1 MYSKDK
7 REGDILDIKEWLTSD
22 LSVSEYN
29 KKYRYEN
36 ETFDEFLERITN
48 GDKEIQ
54 QLIIDKKFIY
64 GGRILANRGLQKLGK
79 KITYSNCYVL
89 SPPEDNIESIYETCG
104 KLARTFSY
112 GGGVGIDISKL
123 RPKGAPVNNAA
134 RTTTGAVSFMPTFS
148 QVAETIGQKGRRGAL
163 MISMDV
169 SHPDI
174 KEFID
179 IKTDL
184 NAVTKA
190 NISVKIT
197 DDFIKAVKNNTKYP
211 CKFTLEDGSVICKYI
226 DANKIMDKLALNNH
240 RMGEPGILYWD
251 KIQNYN
257 LMQHFEDFSYAGVNP
272 CAEEPLP
279 AGGSCL
285 LGAINLSEF
294 IVDPFTPAARFDFDE
309 FERVIHK
316 AIFALNDVLIEGM
329 PLHPLKEQQ
338 ETVGKLRQIGLGI
351 MGLADA
357 LIKLGI
363 TYGSSES
370 LLTIETIGTALLY
383 NSLIA
388 SSEYAKLDG
397 NTPFEGYDA
406 HKVFESDIIQN
417 LINNLNYYEV
427 NTLKVALQNGL
438 FNSQLTTI
446 APTGTIAGLCN
457 TSYGVEPNFAYSYTR
472 KTESLH
478 EEGDVYYTV
487 EPKIVEDYRKATG
500 NKGELP
506 DYFIT
511 THQLDPFNRV
521 DVQATIQKYIDA
533 SISSTVNLPE
543 STTPEEI
550 KAIYLYGAE
559 KGVKGLTVFR
569 NNCERMGI
577 LTVGD
582 NKEEN
587 TDDLTP
593 VERAKSMLK
602 FGDTILVDD
611 SVIGI
616 KRKLKTGCGS
626 LHCTFYFCP
635 ETGELR
641 EVFLDKGSKGGCLS
655 LLNAMSRLASLCA
668 RKGAPVE
675 EIADQLESVL
685 VCPSYSVSKFKD
697 KTTSK
702 GSSCASAV
710 AYALIDAHNQF
721 LEDFIDPDDDCD
733 IEIKT
738 IQKTERLELPEPR
751 KVIKTKA
758 TVKSAKRTDVLD
770 DDYYMVCPECGEK
783 ALLKTEGCVSC
794 VSCGYSKCG

>member
-174 KEFID
+174 EEFID

-251 KIQNYN
+251 RIQNYN
-257 LMQHFEDFSYAGVNP
+257 LMQHFEDFGYAGVNP

-309 FERVIHK
+309 FERVVHK

-559 KGVKGLTVFR
+559 KGVKGLTIFR

-577 LTVGD
+577 LTVDD
-582 NKEEN
+582 NKEQAEVKL
-587 TDDLTP
+587 DP
-593 VERAKSMLK
+593 VEKAKSLLN

-675 EIADQLESVL
+675 EIADQLQSVL
-685 VCPSYSVSKFKD
+685 VCPSYAVAKYKD
-697 KTTSK
+697 KSTSK

-710 AYALIDAHNQF
+710 AIALLDAHEQF
-721 LEDFIDPDDDCD
+721 KEEFIDFDDDAE

-738 IQKTERLELPEPR
+738 VKKTAP
-751 KVIKTKA
+751 
-758 TVKSAKRTDVLD
+758 VKSKITSVKRADQTIVENNEE
-770 DDYYMVCPECGEK
+770 DYYMTCPECGEK

-794 VSCGYSKCG
+794 MKCGWSKCG

>member
-1 MYSKDK
+1 M
-7 REGDILDIKEWLTSD
+7 
-22 LSVSEYN
+22 
-29 KKYRYEN
+29 
-36 ETFDEFLERITN
+36 
-48 GDKEIQ
+48 
-54 QLIIDKKFIY
+54 
-64 GGRILANRGLQKLGK
+64 
-79 KITYSNCYVL
+79 
-89 SPPEDNIESIYETCG
+89 
-104 KLARTFSY
+104 
-112 GGGVGIDISKL
+112 
-123 RPKGAPVNNAA
+123 
-134 RTTTGAVSFMPTFS
+134 
-148 QVAETIGQKGRRGAL
+148 
-163 MISMDV
+163 
-169 SHPDI
+169 
-174 KEFID
+174 
-179 IKTDL
+179 
-184 NAVTKA
+184 
-190 NISVKIT
+190 
-197 DDFIKAVKNNTKYP
+197 
-211 CKFTLEDGSVICKYI
+211 
-226 DANKIMDKLALNNH
+226 
-240 RMGEPGILYWD
+240 
-251 KIQNYN
+251 
-257 LMQHFEDFSYAGVNP
+257 
-272 CAEEPLP
+272 EEPLP

-738 IQKTERLELPEPR
+738 IQKTERLELPEPK
-751 KVIKTKA
+751 KVIKTKT

-783 ALLKTEGCVSC
+783 ALLKTEGCNSC
-794 VSCGYSKCG
+794 MNCGWSKCN

>member
-1 MYSKDK
+1 MEVKD
-7 REGDILDIKEWLTSD
+7 WLTSD

-29 KKYRYEN
+29 KKYRYED
-36 ETFDEFLERITN
+36 ETFDEFLERVTN
-48 GDKEIQ
+48 GDKEVQ

-64 GGRILANRGLQKLGK
+64 GGRILANRGLQNKGK
-79 KITYSNCYVL
+79 KVTYSNCYVL
-89 SPPEDNIESIYETCG
+89 SPPEDNIESIYDTCG

-174 KEFID
+174 EEFID

-197 DDFIKAVKNNTKYP
+197 DDFIQAVKNNEKYS
-211 CKFTLEDGSVICKYI
+211 CVFTLENGSTICKFI
-226 DANKIMDKLALNNH
+226 DAREIMDKLALNNW

-251 KIQNYN
+251 RIQNYN
-257 LMQHFEDFSYAGVNP
+257 LLQHFDNFKYAGVNP

-285 LGAINLSEF
+285 LGAINLSVF
-294 IVDPFTPAARFDFDE
+294 VKDPFTDNAEFDFEE
-309 FERVIHK
+309 FKRVVRK
-316 AIFALNDVLIEGM
+316 AVFALNDVLLEGM
-329 PLHPLKEQQ
+329 PLHPLAEQRD
-338 ETVGKLRQIGLGI
+338 TVGRFRQIGLGI

-357 LIKLGI
+357 LIKLKI
-363 TYGSSES
+363 TYGSKES
-370 LLTIETIGTALLY
+370 LEIIEAIGTSLLY
-383 NSLIA
+383 NSIVA
-388 SSEYAKLDG
+388 SNGYKNHVKGD
-397 NTPFEGYDA
+397 PFEGYDSD
-406 HKVFESDIIQN
+406 KVLQSDIVQN
-417 LINNLNYYEV
+417 LLEHLNYHE
-427 NTLKVALQNGL
+427 TLNLKSAIMNGL
-438 FNSQLTTI
+438 YNSQLTTI
-446 APTGTIAGLCN
+446 APTGTIAGLVD
-457 TSYGVEPNFAYSYTR
+457 TSFGVEPNFAYSYTR

-487 EPKIVEDYRKATG
+487 EPKIVEDYRKVTG

-543 STTPEEI
+543 STTPEEV

-559 KGVKGLTVFR
+559 KGVKGLTIFR

-577 LTVGD
+577 LTVD
-582 NKEEN
+582 NNKEQAEVKL
-587 TDDLTP
+587 DP
-593 VERAKSMLK
+593 VEKAKSLLN

-641 EVFLDKGSKGGCLS
+641 EVFLDKGSSGGCLS

-675 EIADQLESVL
+675 EIADQLQSVL
-685 VCPSYSVSKFKD
+685 VCPSYAVAKYKD
-697 KTTSK
+697 KSTSK

-710 AYALIDAHNQF
+710 AMALLDAHEQF
-721 LEDFIDPDDDCD
+721 KEEFIDFDDDAE

-738 IQKTERLELPEPR
+738 VKKTAP
-751 KVIKTKA
+751 VKA
-758 TVKSAKRTDVLD
+758 KITSVKKSEDNEE
-770 DDYYMVCPECGEK
+770 DYYMTCPECGEK

-794 VSCGYSKCG
+794 MKCGWSKCG

>member
-1 MYSKDK
+1 M
-7 REGDILDIKEWLTSD
+7 
-22 LSVSEYN
+22 
-29 KKYRYEN
+29 
-36 ETFDEFLERITN
+36 
-48 GDKEIQ
+48 
-54 QLIIDKKFIY
+54 
-64 GGRILANRGLQKLGK
+64 
-79 KITYSNCYVL
+79 
-89 SPPEDNIESIYETCG
+89 
-104 KLARTFSY
+104 
-112 GGGVGIDISKL
+112 
-123 RPKGAPVNNAA
+123 
-134 RTTTGAVSFMPTFS
+134 
-148 QVAETIGQKGRRGAL
+148 
-163 MISMDV
+163 
-169 SHPDI
+169 
-174 KEFID
+174 
-179 IKTDL
+179 
-184 NAVTKA
+184 
-190 NISVKIT
+190 
-197 DDFIKAVKNNTKYP
+197 
-211 CKFTLEDGSVICKYI
+211 
-226 DANKIMDKLALNNH
+226 
-240 RMGEPGILYWD
+240 
-251 KIQNYN
+251 
-257 LMQHFEDFSYAGVNP
+257 
-272 CAEEPLP
+272 EEPLP

-309 FERVIHK
+309 FERVVHK

-559 KGVKGLTVFR
+559 KGVKGLTIFR

-582 NKEEN
+582 NKEED

-611 SVIGI
+611 SVIGV

-758 TVKSAKRTDVLD
+758 TVKSTKRTDVLD

-794 VSCGYSKCG
+794 VSCGYSRCG

>member
-64 GGRILANRGLQKLGK
+64 GGRILANRGLQKKGR
-79 KITYSNCYVL
+79 KITYSNCFVIE
-89 SPPEDNIESIYETCG
+89 PPNDNIESIYETCG

-112 GGGVGIDISKL
+112 SGGAGIDISKL

-134 RTTTGAVSFMPTFS
+134 KSTSGAVSFMPTFS
-148 QVAETIGQKGRRGAL
+148 QVAEVIGMNGRRAAE

-174 KEFID
+174 EEFID

-190 NISVKIT
+190 NISVKIN
-197 DDFIKAVKNNTKYP
+197 DEFIRAVRNKTQYP

-272 CAEEPLP
+272 CGEEPLP

-285 LGAINLSEF
+285 LGSINLSEF
-294 IVDPFTPAARFDFDE
+294 ILDPFTPAARFDFDE
-309 FERVIHK
+309 FERVVHK

-329 PLHPLKEQQ
+329 PLLPLEEQKEC
-338 ETVGKLRQIGLGI
+338 VMKYKQIGLGI

-363 TYGSSES
+363 TYGSPES

-438 FNSQLTTI
+438 FNTQLLTI
-446 APTGTIAGLCN
+446 PPTGTIAGLLN
-457 TSYGVEPNFAYSYTR
+457 TSYGMEPNFAFKYTR

-478 EEGDVYYTV
+478 DEDVYYTV

-559 KGVKGLTVFR
+559 KGVKGLTIFR

-577 LTVGD
+577 LTIGD
-582 NKEEN
+582 NKEED

-611 SVIGI
+611 SVIGV

-655 LLNAMSRLASLCA
+655 LLNAVSRLTSLCA

-710 AYALIDAHNQF
+710 AYALLDAHKQF
-721 LEDFIDPDDDCD
+721 MDDFIDPDDDSE

-738 IQKTERLELPEPR
+738 VKKTTS
-751 KVIKTKA
+751 VKA
-758 TVKSAKRTDVLD
+758 KITSVKKADQTMKIENNEK
-770 DDYYMVCPECGEK
+770 DYYMTCPECGEK

-794 VSCGYSKCG
+794 VSCGYSRCG

>member
-1 MYSKDK
+1 MEVKD
-7 REGDILDIKEWLTSD
+7 WLTSD
-22 LSVSEYN
+22 LSVNIYEN
-29 KKYRYEN
+29 KYRHDD
-36 ETFDEFLERITN
+36 ETLDEFLERVTN

-54 QLIIDKKFIY
+54 QLILEKRFTY
-64 GGRILANRGLQKLGK
+64 GGRILANRGLQKEGR

-89 SPPEDNIESIYETCG
+89 APPEDNIESIYETCG
-104 KLARTFSY
+104 KLARTFSAS
-112 GGGVGIDISKL
+112 GGVGIDISKL

-134 RTTTGAVSFMPTFS
+134 KTTSGAVSFMSTFS
-148 QVAETIGQKGRRGAL
+148 QVAEVIGMNGRRAAE
-163 MISMDV
+163 MISIDV

-174 KEFID
+174 EDFVD

-190 NISVKIT
+190 NISVKINK
-197 DDFIKAVKNNTKYP
+197 DFINAVEKKEKYA
-211 CKFTLEDGSVICKYI
+211 CKFTLEDGSTIVKYI
-226 DANKIMDKLALNNH
+226 DADKLMDKIAKNNH
-240 RMGEPGILYWD
+240 SMGEPGVLYWD
-251 KIQNYN
+251 RIQNYN
-257 LMQHFEDFSYAGVNP
+257 LIQHFEDFEYAGVNP
-272 CAEEPLP
+272 CAEESLP

-285 LGAINLSEF
+285 LGSINLSEF
-294 IVDPFTPAARFDFDE
+294 ILNPFTRNAKFDYDTFAK
-309 FERVIHK
+309 VVKK
-316 AIFALNDVLIEGM
+316 AVFALNDVLIEGL
-329 PLHPLKEQQ
+329 PLHPLKEQR
-338 ETVGKLRQIGLGI
+338 ESVAKYKQIGLGI

-370 LLTIETIGTALLY
+370 LLIIENIGTVLLY
-383 NSLIA
+383 NALI
-388 SSEYAKLDG
+388 SSNEYAKIEG
-397 NTPFEGYDA
+397 NTPFDNYDA
-406 HKVFESDIIQN
+406 DKIFNSDIIQN
-417 LINNLNYYEV
+417 LIKNLNYYEV
-427 NTLKVALQNGL
+427 IKLKTAIQEGL
-438 FNSQLTTI
+438 FNSQLLTI
-446 APTGTIAGLCN
+446 PPSGSIANLFN
-457 TSYGVEPNFAYSYTR
+457 TSFGMEPNFAFKYTR

-478 EEGDVYYTV
+478 DENVYYTV
-487 EPKIVEDYRKATG
+487 EPKIVEDYRKVTG

-543 STTPEEI
+543 SATVEEV

-559 KGVKGLTVFR
+559 KGVKGLTIFR

-577 LTVGD
+577 LTVDD
-582 NKEEN
+582 NKEKEEG
-587 TDDLTP
+587 LTP
-593 VERAKSMLK
+593 VEKAKSLLN

-641 EVFLDKGSKGGCLS
+641 EVFLDKGSSGGCLS

-675 EIADQLESVL
+675 EIADQLQSVL
-685 VCPSYSVSKFKD
+685 VCPSYAVAKYKD
-697 KTTSK
+697 KNTSK

-710 AYALIDAHNQF
+710 AIALLDAHEQF
-721 LEDFIDPDDDCD
+721 KEEFIDFDDDTE

-738 IQKTERLELPEPR
+738 VKKTQPVKAKITSVK
-751 KVIKTKA
+751 KVEN
-758 TVKSAKRTDVLD
+758 SEE
-770 DDYYMVCPECGEK
+770 DYYMTCPECGEK

-794 VSCGYSKCG
+794 MNCSWTRCS

>member
-1 MYSKDK
+1 
-7 REGDILDIKEWLTSD
+7 
-22 LSVSEYN
+22 
-29 KKYRYEN
+29 
-36 ETFDEFLERITN
+36 
-48 GDKEIQ
+48 
-54 QLIIDKKFIY
+54 
-64 GGRILANRGLQKLGK
+64 
-79 KITYSNCYVL
+79 
-89 SPPEDNIESIYETCG
+89 
-104 KLARTFSY
+104 
-112 GGGVGIDISKL
+112 
-123 RPKGAPVNNAA
+123 
-134 RTTTGAVSFMPTFS
+134 
-148 QVAETIGQKGRRGAL
+148 

-174 KEFID
+174 EEFID

-251 KIQNYN
+251 RIQNYN
-257 LMQHFEDFSYAGVNP
+257 LMQHFEDFGYAGVNP

-294 IVDPFTPAARFDFDE
+294 IVNPFTPAARFDFDE
-309 FERVIHK
+309 FERVVHK

-559 KGVKGLTVFR
+559 KGVKGLTIFR

-582 NKEEN
+582 DKEEN

-738 IQKTERLELPEPR
+738 IQKTEKLELPEPR

>member
-36 ETFDEFLERITN
+36 ETFDEFLERVTN

-174 KEFID
+174 EEFID

-257 LMQHFEDFSYAGVNP
+257 LMQHFEDFGYAGVNP

-294 IVDPFTPAARFDFDE
+294 IVNPFTPAARFDFDE
-309 FERVIHK
+309 FERVVHK

-559 KGVKGLTVFR
+559 KGVKGLTIFR

-582 NKEEN
+582 NKEED

-721 LEDFIDPDDDCD
+721 LEDFIDPDDDTE
-733 IEIKT
+733 IEIKA
-738 IQKTERLELPEPR
+738 IRHTEKPALSAPKKQEP
-751 KVIKTKA
+751 
-758 TVKSAKRTDVLD
+758 D
-770 DDYYMVCPECGEK
+770 DHYMVCPECGEK

>member
-174 KEFID
+174 EEFID

-251 KIQNYN
+251 RIQNYN
-257 LMQHFEDFSYAGVNP
+257 LMQHFEDFGYAGVNP

-559 KGVKGLTVFR
+559 KGVKGLTIFR

-582 NKEEN
+582 NKEED

-738 IQKTERLELPEPR
+738 IQKTEKLELPEPR

-758 TVKSAKRTDVLD
+758 TVKSAKRTDILD

>member
-174 KEFID
+174 EEFID

-190 NISVKIT
+190 NISVQIT

-294 IVDPFTPAARFDFDE
+294 IVDPFTPSARFDFDE

-559 KGVKGLTVFR
+559 KGVKGLTIFR

-582 NKEEN
+582 NKEED

-721 LEDFIDPDDDCD
+721 LEDFIDPDDDTE
-733 IEIKT
+733 IEIKA
-738 IQKTERLELPEPR
+738 IRHTEKPALSAPKKQEP
-751 KVIKTKA
+751 
-758 TVKSAKRTDVLD
+758 

-783 ALLKTEGCVSC
+783 ALLKTEGCNSC
-794 VSCGYSKCG
+794 MNCGWSKCN

>member
-1 MYSKDK
+1 MEVKD
-7 REGDILDIKEWLTSD
+7 WLRSP
-22 LSVSEYN
+22 LSIDEYEE
-29 KKYRYEN
+29 KYRYED
-36 ETFDEFLERITN
+36 ETFDEFLERVTN
-48 GDKEIQ
+48 GDKEVQ

-64 GGRILANRGLQKLGK
+64 GGRILANRGLQNKGK
-79 KITYSNCYVL
+79 KVTYSNCYVL
-89 SPPEDNIESIYETCG
+89 SPPEDNIESIYDTCG

-148 QVAETIGQKGRRGAL
+148 QVAEVIGMKGRRAAL

-174 KEFID
+174 EEFID

-197 DDFIKAVKNNTKYP
+197 DDFIQAVKNNEKYP
-211 CKFTLEDGSVICKYI
+211 CTFTLENGGTICKFI
-226 DANKIMDKLALNNH
+226 DAREIMAKLALNNW

-251 KIQNYN
+251 RIQNYN
-257 LMQHFEDFSYAGVNP
+257 LLQHFDNFKYAGVNP

-285 LGAINLSEF
+285 LGAINLSVF
-294 IVDPFTPAARFDFDE
+294 VKDPFTDHAEFDFEE
-309 FERVIHK
+309 FKRVVRK
-316 AIFALNDVLIEGM
+316 AVFALNDVLLEGM
-329 PLHPLKEQQ
+329 PLHPLAEQRD
-338 ETVGKLRQIGLGI
+338 TVGRFRQIGLGI

-357 LIKLGI
+357 LIKLKI
-363 TYGSSES
+363 TYGSKES
-370 LLTIETIGTALLY
+370 LEMIEAIGVALLY
-383 NSLIA
+383 NSIVA
-388 SSEYAKLDG
+388 SNGYKHHVKGD
-397 NTPFEGYDA
+397 PFEGYDSD
-406 HKVFESDIIQN
+406 KVLQSDIIQN
-417 LINNLNYYEV
+417 LLEHLNYHE
-427 NTLKVALQNGL
+427 TLNLKSAIMNGL
-438 FNSQLTTI
+438 YNSQLTTI
-446 APTGTIAGLCN
+446 APTGTIAGLVD
-457 TSYGVEPNFAYSYTR
+457 TSFGVEPNFSFKTYTR

-478 EEGDVYYTV
+478 DKETNYLIDS
-487 EPKIVEDYRKATG
+487 KIVEDYRRITG
-500 NKGELP
+500 DEGELP
-506 DYFIT
+506 EYFISA
-511 THQLDPFNRV
+511 HKLDPFNRI
-521 DVQATIQKYIDA
+521 DVQATVQKYIDA
-533 SISSTVNLPE
+533 SISSTINLPE
-543 STTPEEI
+543 KTTPEEI
-550 KAIYLYGAE
+550 EAIYLYGAE

-569 NNCERMGI
+569 NNCERDGI
-577 LTVGD
+577 LTIDED
-582 NKEEN
+582 NKEQAEVKL
-587 TDDLTP
+587 DP
-593 VERAKSMLK
+593 VEKAKSLLN

-641 EVFLDKGSKGGCLS
+641 EVFLDKGSSGGCLS

-675 EIADQLESVL
+675 EIADQLQSVL
-685 VCPSYSVSKFKD
+685 VCPSYAVAKYKD
-697 KTTSK
+697 KNTSK

-710 AYALIDAHNQF
+710 AMALLDAHEQF
-721 LEDFIDPDDDCD
+721 KEEFIDFDDDAE

-738 IQKTERLELPEPR
+738 VKKTAP
-751 KVIKTKA
+751 VKA
-758 TVKSAKRTDVLD
+758 KITSVKKSEDNEE
-770 DDYYMVCPECGEK
+770 DYYMTCPECGEK

-794 VSCGYSKCG
+794 MNCAYTKCG

>member
-1 MYSKDK
+1 M
-7 REGDILDIKEWLTSD
+7 DIKEWLTSK
-22 LSVSEYN
+22 LSVSEYER
-29 KKYRYEN
+29 KYRYNN
-36 ETFDEFLERITN
+36 ETFDEFLERVTN
-48 GDKEIQ
+48 GDKEVQ
-54 QLIIDKKFIY
+54 QLILDKKFIY
-64 GGRILANRGLQKLGK
+64 GGRILANRGLQKNGTK
-79 KITYSNCYVL
+79 VTYSNCYVL
-89 SPPEDNIESIYETCG
+89 EPPEDNLESIFDTAK

-123 RPKGAPVNNAA
+123 RPNKATVHNAA
-134 RTTTGAVSFMPTFS
+134 KTTSGAVSFMDLYSMT
-148 QVAETIGQKGRRGAL
+148 TGLIGQKGRRGAL

-174 KEFID
+174 EEFID

-184 NAVTKA
+184 NAITKA
-190 NISVKIT
+190 NISVMINSN
-197 DDFIKAVKNNTKYP
+197 FIEAVKNKESYP
-211 CKFTLEDGSVICKYI
+211 CTFKLEDGNTIVKLI
-226 DANKIMDKLALNNH
+226 DANKIMDKLALNNWK
-240 RMGEPGILYWD
+240 MAEPGILYWD

-257 LMQHFEDFSYAGVNP
+257 LMQYYDDFNYVGVNP

-294 IVDPFTPAARFDFDE
+294 IIDPFTPNARFDYDE
-309 FERVIHK
+309 FKKVIHK

-329 PLHPLKEQQ
+329 PLHPLEEQRK
-338 ETVGKLRQIGLGI
+338 TVGDLRQIGLGI
-351 MGLADA
+351 MGLADT

-370 LLTIETIGTALLY
+370 LLVIETIGTALLY
-383 NSLIA
+383 NSIIA
-388 SSEYAKLDG
+388 SADYAKIEG
-397 NTPFEGYDA
+397 NTPFKNYDA
-406 HKVFESDIIQN
+406 DKTFKSDIIQN
-417 LINNLNYYEV
+417 LVGNLNYYET
-427 NTLKVALQNGL
+427 NTLKAALQNGL

-446 APTGTIAGLCN
+446 APTGTVAGLLN

-478 EEGDVYYTV
+478 DEDVYYTV
-487 EPKIVEDYRKATG
+487 EAKIVEDYRKVTG
-500 NKGELP
+500 NTNDLP
-506 DYFIT
+506 EYFIS

-533 SISSTVNLPE
+533 SISSTVNLSE
-543 STTPEEI
+543 DVTPQQI
-550 KAIYLYGAE
+550 KEIYLYGAE
-559 KGVKGLTVFR
+559 KGVKGLTIYR
-569 NNCERMGI
+569 NNCERAGI
-577 LTVGD
+577 LTVS
-582 NKEEN
+582 NEKEEKESN
-587 TDDLTP
+587 LTP
-593 VERAKSMLK
+593 IEKAKSMLK

-655 LLNAMSRLASLCA
+655 LLNAVSRLTSLCA

-675 EIADQLESVL
+675 EIADQLESAL
-685 VCPSYSVSKFKD
+685 VCPSYSISKYKD

-710 AYALIDAHNQF
+710 AYALVNAHNQF
-721 LEDFIDPDDDCD
+721 MEEFIDFDDDTE

-738 IQKTERLELPEPR
+738 IQQKEKSKPLETKKTE
-751 KVIKTKA
+751 T
-758 TVKSAKRTDVLD
+758 AKETN
-770 DDYYMVCPECGEK
+770 DYYMTCPECEEK
-783 ALLKTEGCVSC
+783 TLLKTEGCISC
-794 VSCGYSKCG
+794 VNCGYSKCN

>member
-1 MYSKDK
+1 MEVKD
-7 REGDILDIKEWLTSD
+7 WLRSP
-22 LSVSEYN
+22 LSIDEYEE
-29 KKYRYEN
+29 KYRYED
-36 ETFDEFLERITN
+36 ETFDDFLERVTN
-48 GDKEIQ
+48 GDKEVQ

-64 GGRILANRGLQKLGK
+64 GGRILANRGLRDKGK
-79 KITYSNCYVL
+79 KVTYSNCYVL

-123 RPKGAPVNNAA
+123 RPKKAPVNNAA

-174 KEFID
+174 EEFID

-197 DDFIKAVKNNTKYP
+197 DDFIQAVKNNEKYP
-211 CKFTLEDGSVICKYI
+211 CTFTLENGGTICKFI
-226 DANKIMDKLALNNH
+226 DAREIMSKLALNNW

-251 KIQNYN
+251 RIQNYN
-257 LMQHFEDFSYAGVNP
+257 LLQHFDNFKYAGVNP

-285 LGAINLSEF
+285 LGAINLSVF
-294 IVDPFTPAARFDFDE
+294 VKDPFTDNAEFDFEE
-309 FERVIHK
+309 FKRVVRK
-316 AIFALNDVLIEGM
+316 AVFALNDVLLEGM
-329 PLHPLKEQQ
+329 PLHPLAEQRD
-338 ETVGKLRQIGLGI
+338 TVGRFRQIGLGI

-357 LIKLGI
+357 LIKLKI
-363 TYGSSES
+363 TYGSKES
-370 LLTIETIGTALLY
+370 LEMIEAIGVALLY
-383 NSLIA
+383 NSIVA
-388 SSEYAKLDG
+388 SNGYKHHVKGD
-397 NTPFEGYDA
+397 PFEGYDPD
-406 HKVFESDIIQN
+406 KVLQSDIVQN
-417 LINNLNYYEV
+417 LLGHLNYHE
-427 NTLKVALQNGL
+427 TLNLKSAIMNGL
-438 FNSQLTTI
+438 YNSQLTTI
-446 APTGTIAGLCN
+446 APTGTIAGLVD
-457 TSYGVEPNFAYSYTR
+457 TSFGVEPNFSFKTYTR

-478 EEGDVYYTV
+478 DKETKYLIDS
-487 EPKIVEDYRKATG
+487 KIVEDYRRITG
-500 NKGELP
+500 DEGELP
-506 DYFIT
+506 EYFISA
-511 THQLDPFNRV
+511 HKLDPFNRI
-521 DVQATIQKYIDA
+521 DIQATIQKYIDA
-533 SISSTVNLPE
+533 SISSTINLPE
-543 STTPEEI
+543 KTTPEEI
-550 KAIYLYGAE
+550 EAIYLYGAE

-569 NNCERMGI
+569 NNCERDGI
-577 LTVGD
+577 LTIDED
-582 NKEEN
+582 NKEQAEVKL
-587 TDDLTP
+587 DP
-593 VERAKSMLK
+593 VEKAKSLLN

-641 EVFLDKGSKGGCLS
+641 EVFLDKGSSGGCLS

-675 EIADQLESVL
+675 EIADQLQSVL
-685 VCPSYSVSKFKD
+685 VCPSYAVAKYKD
-697 KTTSK
+697 KNTSK

-710 AYALIDAHNQF
+710 AMALLDAHEQF
-721 LEDFIDPDDDCD
+721 KEEFIDFDDDAE

-738 IQKTERLELPEPR
+738 VKKTAP
-751 KVIKTKA
+751 VKA
-758 TVKSAKRTDVLD
+758 KITSVKKSEDNEE
-770 DDYYMVCPECGEK
+770 DYYMTCPECGEK
-783 ALLKTEGCVSC
+783 ALLKTEGCISC
-794 VSCGYSKCG
+794 MNCAYTKCG

>member
-174 KEFID
+174 EEFID

-257 LMQHFEDFSYAGVNP
+257 LMQHFEDFGYAGVNP

-738 IQKTERLELPEPR
+738 IQKTEKLELPEPR

>member
-174 KEFID
+174 EEFID

-559 KGVKGLTVFR
+559 KGVKGLTIFR

-582 NKEEN
+582 NKEED

>member
-48 GDKEIQ
+48 GDKEVQ

-79 KITYSNCYVL
+79 KVTYSNCYVL

-174 KEFID
+174 EEFID

-309 FERVIHK
+309 FERVVHK

-388 SSEYAKLDG
+388 SADYAMLEG

-582 NKEEN
+582 NKEED

-611 SVIGI
+611 SVIGV

-655 LLNAMSRLASLCA
+655 LLNAVSRLTSLCA

-675 EIADQLESVL
+675 EIADQLQSVL
-685 VCPSYSVSKFKD
+685 VCPSYAVAKYKD
-697 KTTSK
+697 KNTSK

-794 VSCGYSKCG
+794 VSCGYSRCG

>member
-1 MYSKDK
+1 MEVKD
-7 REGDILDIKEWLTSD
+7 WLTSD

-29 KKYRYEN
+29 KKYRYED
-36 ETFDEFLERITN
+36 ETFDEFLERVTN
-48 GDKEIQ
+48 GDKEVQ

-64 GGRILANRGLQKLGK
+64 GGRILANRGLQNKGK
-79 KITYSNCYVL
+79 KVTYSNCYVL
-89 SPPEDNIESIYETCG
+89 SPPEDNIESIYDTCG

-174 KEFID
+174 EEFID

-197 DDFIKAVKNNTKYP
+197 DDFIQAVKNNEKYS
-211 CKFTLEDGSVICKYI
+211 CVFTLENGSTICKFI
-226 DANKIMDKLALNNH
+226 DAREIMDKLALNNW

-251 KIQNYN
+251 RIQNYN
-257 LMQHFEDFSYAGVNP
+257 LLQHFDNFKYAGVNP

-285 LGAINLSEF
+285 LGAINLSVF
-294 IVDPFTPAARFDFDE
+294 VKDPFTDNAEFDFEE
-309 FERVIHK
+309 FKRVVRK
-316 AIFALNDVLIEGM
+316 AVFALNDVLLEGM
-329 PLHPLKEQQ
+329 PLHPLAEQRD
-338 ETVGKLRQIGLGI
+338 TVGRFRQIGLGI

-357 LIKLGI
+357 LIKLKI
-363 TYGSSES
+363 TYGSKES
-370 LLTIETIGTALLY
+370 LEMIEAIGTSLLY
-383 NSLIA
+383 NSIVA
-388 SSEYAKLDG
+388 SNGYKNHVKGD
-397 NTPFEGYDA
+397 PFEGYDSD
-406 HKVFESDIIQN
+406 KVLQSDIVQN
-417 LINNLNYYEV
+417 LLEHLNYHE
-427 NTLKVALQNGL
+427 TLNLKSAIMNGL
-438 FNSQLTTI
+438 YNSQLTTI
-446 APTGTIAGLCN
+446 APTGTIAGLVD
-457 TSYGVEPNFAYSYTR
+457 TSFGVEPNFAYSYTR

-487 EPKIVEDYRKATG
+487 EPKIVEDYRKVTG

-543 STTPEEI
+543 STTPEEV

-559 KGVKGLTVFR
+559 KGVKGLTIFR

-577 LTVGD
+577 LTVD
-582 NKEEN
+582 NNKEQAEVKL
-587 TDDLTP
+587 DP
-593 VERAKSMLK
+593 VEKAKSLLN

-641 EVFLDKGSKGGCLS
+641 EVFLDKGSSGGCLS

-675 EIADQLESVL
+675 EIADQLQSVL
-685 VCPSYSVSKFKD
+685 VCPSYAVAKYKD
-697 KTTSK
+697 KSTSK

-710 AYALIDAHNQF
+710 AMALLDAHEQF
-721 LEDFIDPDDDCD
+721 KEEFIDFDDDAE

-738 IQKTERLELPEPR
+738 VKKTAP
-751 KVIKTKA
+751 VKA
-758 TVKSAKRTDVLD
+758 KITSVKKSEDNEE
-770 DDYYMVCPECGEK
+770 DYYMTCPECGEK

-794 VSCGYSKCG
+794 MKCGWSKCG

>member
-48 GDKEIQ
+48 GDKEVQ

-174 KEFID
+174 EEFID

-257 LMQHFEDFSYAGVNP
+257 LMQHFEDFGYAGVNP

-294 IVDPFTPAARFDFDE
+294 IVDPFTQSARFDFDE

-559 KGVKGLTVFR
+559 KGVKGLTIFR

-721 LEDFIDPDDDCD
+721 LEDFIDPDDDTE
-733 IEIKT
+733 IEIKA
-738 IQKTERLELPEPR
+738 IRHTEKPAL
-751 KVIKTKA
+751 
-758 TVKSAKRTDVLD
+758 SAPKKQES

>member
-1 MYSKDK
+1 MEVKD
-7 REGDILDIKEWLTSD
+7 WLRSP
-22 LSVSEYN
+22 LSIDEYEE
-29 KKYRYEN
+29 KYRYED
-36 ETFDEFLERITN
+36 ETFDEFLERVTN
-48 GDKEIQ
+48 GDKEVQ

-64 GGRILANRGLQKLGK
+64 GGRILANRGLQNKGK
-79 KITYSNCYVL
+79 KVTYSNCYVL
-89 SPPEDNIESIYETCG
+89 SPPEDNIESIYDTCG

-123 RPKGAPVNNAA
+123 RPKKAPVNNAA

-174 KEFID
+174 EQFID

-197 DDFIKAVKNNTKYP
+197 DDFIQAVKNNEKYP
-211 CKFTLEDGSVICKYI
+211 CTFTLENGGTICKFI
-226 DANKIMDKLALNNH
+226 DAREIMAKLALNNW

-251 KIQNYN
+251 RIQNYN
-257 LMQHFEDFSYAGVNP
+257 LLQHFDNFKYAGVNP

-285 LGAINLSEF
+285 LGAINLSVF
-294 IVDPFTPAARFDFDE
+294 VKDPFTDNAEFDFEE
-309 FERVIHK
+309 FKRVVRK
-316 AIFALNDVLIEGM
+316 AVFALNDVLLEGM
-329 PLHPLKEQQ
+329 PLHPLAEQRD
-338 ETVGKLRQIGLGI
+338 TVGRFRQIGLGI

-357 LIKLGI
+357 LIKLKI
-363 TYGSSES
+363 TYGSKES
-370 LLTIETIGTALLY
+370 LEMIEAIGVALLY
-383 NSLIA
+383 NSIVA
-388 SSEYAKLDG
+388 SNGYKHHVKGD
-397 NTPFEGYDA
+397 PFEGYDPD
-406 HKVFESDIIQN
+406 KVLQSDIVQN
-417 LINNLNYYEV
+417 LLGHLNYHE
-427 NTLKVALQNGL
+427 TLNLKSAIMNGL
-438 FNSQLTTI
+438 YNSQLTTI
-446 APTGTIAGLCN
+446 APTGTIAGLVD
-457 TSYGVEPNFAYSYTR
+457 TSFGVEPNFSFKTYTR

-478 EEGDVYYTV
+478 DKETKYLIDS
-487 EPKIVEDYRKATG
+487 KIVEDYRRITG
-500 NKGELP
+500 DEGELP
-506 DYFIT
+506 EYFISA
-511 THQLDPFNRV
+511 HKLDPFNRI
-521 DVQATIQKYIDA
+521 DVQATVQKYIDA
-533 SISSTVNLPE
+533 SISSTINLPE
-543 STTPEEI
+543 KTTPEEI
-550 KAIYLYGAE
+550 EAIYLYGAE

-569 NNCERMGI
+569 NNCERDGI
-577 LTVGD
+577 LTIDED
-582 NKEEN
+582 NKEQAEVKL
-587 TDDLTP
+587 DP
-593 VERAKSMLK
+593 VEKAKSLLN

-641 EVFLDKGSKGGCLS
+641 EVFLDKGSSGGCLS

-675 EIADQLESVL
+675 EIADQLQSVL
-685 VCPSYSVSKFKD
+685 VCPSYAVAKYKD
-697 KTTSK
+697 KSTSK

-710 AYALIDAHNQF
+710 AIALLDAHEQF
-721 LEDFIDPDDDCD
+721 KEEFIEFDDDAE

-738 IQKTERLELPEPR
+738 VKKTAP
-751 KVIKTKA
+751 VKA
-758 TVKSAKRTDVLD
+758 KITSVKKSEDNEE
-770 DDYYMVCPECGEK
+770 DYYMTCPECGEK

-794 VSCGYSKCG
+794 MKCGYSRCG

>member
-174 KEFID
+174 EEFID

-251 KIQNYN
+251 RIQNYN
-257 LMQHFEDFSYAGVNP
+257 LMQHFEDFGYAGVNP

-309 FERVIHK
+309 FERVVHK

-559 KGVKGLTVFR
+559 KGVKGLTIFR

-721 LEDFIDPDDDCD
+721 LEDFIDPDDDTE
-733 IEIKT
+733 IEIKA
-738 IQKTERLELPEPR
+738 IRHTEKPALSAPKKQEP
-751 KVIKTKA
+751 
-758 TVKSAKRTDVLD
+758 

-783 ALLKTEGCVSC
+783 ALLKTEGCNSC
-794 VSCGYSKCG
+794 ANCGWSKCG

>member
-1 MYSKDK
+1 MEVKD
-7 REGDILDIKEWLTSD
+7 WLTSD

-29 KKYRYEN
+29 KKYRYED
-36 ETFDEFLERITN
+36 ETFDEFLERVTN
-48 GDKEIQ
+48 GDKEVQ

-64 GGRILANRGLQKLGK
+64 GGRILANRGLQNKGK
-79 KITYSNCYVL
+79 KVTYSNCYVL
-89 SPPEDNIESIYETCG
+89 SPPEDNIESIYDTCG

-148 QVAETIGQKGRRGAL
+148 QVAETIGQRGRRGAL

-174 KEFID
+174 EEFID

-197 DDFIKAVKNNTKYP
+197 DDFIQAVKNNEKYS
-211 CKFTLEDGSVICKYI
+211 CVFTLENGSTICKFI
-226 DANKIMDKLALNNH
+226 DAREIMDKLALNNWK
-240 RMGEPGILYWD
+240 MGEPGILYWD
-251 KIQNYN
+251 RIQNYN
-257 LMQHFEDFSYAGVNP
+257 LLQHFDNFKYAGVNP

-285 LGAINLSEF
+285 LGAINLSVF
-294 IVDPFTPAARFDFDE
+294 VKDPFTDHAEFDFEE
-309 FERVIHK
+309 FKRVVRK
-316 AIFALNDVLIEGM
+316 AVFALNDVLLEGM
-329 PLHPLKEQQ
+329 PLHPLAEQRD
-338 ETVGKLRQIGLGI
+338 TVGRFRQIGLGI

-357 LIKLGI
+357 LIKLKI
-363 TYGSSES
+363 TYGSKES
-370 LLTIETIGTALLY
+370 LEMIEAIGVALLY
-383 NSLIA
+383 NSIVA
-388 SSEYAKLDG
+388 SNGYKNHVKGD
-397 NTPFEGYDA
+397 PFEGYDSD
-406 HKVFESDIIQN
+406 KVLQSDIVQN
-417 LINNLNYYEV
+417 LLKHLNYHE
-427 NTLKVALQNGL
+427 TLNLKSAIMNGL
-438 FNSQLTTI
+438 YNSQLTTI
-446 APTGTIAGLCN
+446 APTGTIAGLVD
-457 TSYGVEPNFAYSYTR
+457 TSFGVEPNFSFKTYTR

-478 EEGDVYYTV
+478 DKETNYLIDS
-487 EPKIVEDYRKATG
+487 KIVEDYRRITG
-500 NKGELP
+500 DEGELP
-506 DYFIT
+506 EYFISA
-511 THQLDPFNRV
+511 HKLDPFNRI
-521 DVQATIQKYIDA
+521 DIQATIQKYIDA
-533 SISSTVNLPE
+533 SISSTINLPE
-543 STTPEEI
+543 KTTPEEI
-550 KAIYLYGAE
+550 EAIYLYGAE

-569 NNCERMGI
+569 NNCERDGI
-577 LTVGD
+577 LTIDED
-582 NKEEN
+582 NKEQAEVKL
-587 TDDLTP
+587 DP
-593 VERAKSMLK
+593 VEKAKSLLN

-641 EVFLDKGSKGGCLS
+641 EVFLDKGSSGGCLS

-675 EIADQLESVL
+675 EIADQLQSVL
-685 VCPSYSVSKFKD
+685 VCPSYAVAKYKD
-697 KTTSK
+697 KSTSK

-710 AYALIDAHNQF
+710 AMALLDAHEQF
-721 LEDFIDPDDDCD
+721 KEEFIDFDDDAE

-738 IQKTERLELPEPR
+738 VKKTAP
-751 KVIKTKA
+751 VKA
-758 TVKSAKRTDVLD
+758 KITSVKKSEDNEE
-770 DDYYMVCPECGEK
+770 DYYMTCPECGEK

-794 VSCGYSKCG
+794 MKCGWSKCG

>member
-174 KEFID
+174 EEFID

-190 NISVKIT
+190 NISVQIT

-257 LMQHFEDFSYAGVNP
+257 LMQHFEDFGYAGVNP

-309 FERVIHK
+309 FERVVYK

-559 KGVKGLTVFR
+559 KGVKGLTIFR

-582 NKEEN
+582 NKEED

-611 SVIGI
+611 SVIGV

-721 LEDFIDPDDDCD
+721 LEDFIDPDDDTE
-733 IEIKT
+733 IEIKA
-738 IQKTERLELPEPR
+738 IRHTEKPALSAPKKQEP
-751 KVIKTKA
+751 
-758 TVKSAKRTDVLD
+758 

>member
-174 KEFID
+174 EEFID

-309 FERVIHK
+309 FERVVYK

-543 STTPEEI
+543 STTPEEV

-559 KGVKGLTVFR
+559 KGVKGLTIFR

-721 LEDFIDPDDDCD
+721 LEDFIDPDDDTE
-733 IEIKT
+733 IEIKA
-738 IQKTERLELPEPR
+738 IRHTEKPALSAPKKQEP
-751 KVIKTKA
+751 
-758 TVKSAKRTDVLD
+758 

-783 ALLKTEGCVSC
+783 ALLKTEGCNSC
-794 VSCGYSKCG
+794 MNCGWSKCN

>member
-1 MYSKDK
+1 MEVKD
-7 REGDILDIKEWLTSD
+7 WLRSP
-22 LSVSEYN
+22 LSIDEYEE
-29 KKYRYEN
+29 KYRYED
-36 ETFDEFLERITN
+36 ETFDEFLERVTN
-48 GDKEIQ
+48 GDKEVQ

-64 GGRILANRGLQKLGK
+64 GGRILANRGLQNKGK
-79 KITYSNCYVL
+79 KVTYSNCYVL
-89 SPPEDNIESIYETCG
+89 SPPEDNIESIYDTCG

-174 KEFID
+174 EEFID

-197 DDFIKAVKNNTKYP
+197 DDFIQAVKNNEKYP
-211 CKFTLEDGSVICKYI
+211 CTFTLENGGTICKFI
-226 DANKIMDKLALNNH
+226 DAREIMSKLALNNW

-251 KIQNYN
+251 RIQNYN
-257 LMQHFEDFSYAGVNP
+257 LLQHFDNFKYAGVNP

-285 LGAINLSEF
+285 LGAINLSVF
-294 IVDPFTPAARFDFDE
+294 VKDPFTDHAEFDFEE
-309 FERVIHK
+309 FKRVVRK
-316 AIFALNDVLIEGM
+316 AVFALNDVLLEGM
-329 PLHPLKEQQ
+329 PLHPLAEQRD
-338 ETVGKLRQIGLGI
+338 TVGRFRQIGLGI

-357 LIKLGI
+357 LIKLKI
-363 TYGSSES
+363 TYGSKES
-370 LLTIETIGTALLY
+370 LEMIEAIGVALLY
-383 NSLIA
+383 NSIVA
-388 SSEYAKLDG
+388 SNGYKHHVKGD
-397 NTPFEGYDA
+397 PFEGYDSD
-406 HKVFESDIIQN
+406 KVLQSDIIQN
-417 LINNLNYYEV
+417 LLEHLNYHE
-427 NTLKVALQNGL
+427 TLNLKSAIMNGL
-438 FNSQLTTI
+438 YNSQLTTI
-446 APTGTIAGLCN
+446 APTGTIAGLVD
-457 TSYGVEPNFAYSYTR
+457 TSFGVEPNFSFKTYTR

-478 EEGDVYYTV
+478 DKETKYLIDS
-487 EPKIVEDYRKATG
+487 KIVEDYRRITG
-500 NKGELP
+500 DEGELP
-506 DYFIT
+506 EYFISA
-511 THQLDPFNRV
+511 HKLDPFNRI
-521 DVQATIQKYIDA
+521 DVQATVQKYIDA
-533 SISSTVNLPE
+533 SISSTINLPE
-543 STTPEEI
+543 KTTPEEI
-550 KAIYLYGAE
+550 EAIYLYGAE

-569 NNCERMGI
+569 NNCERDGI
-577 LTVGD
+577 LTIDED
-582 NKEEN
+582 NKEQAEVKL
-587 TDDLTP
+587 DP
-593 VERAKSMLK
+593 VEKAKSLLN

-641 EVFLDKGSKGGCLS
+641 EVFLDKGSSGGCLS

-675 EIADQLESVL
+675 EIADQLQSVL
-685 VCPSYSVSKFKD
+685 VCPSYAVAKYKD
-697 KTTSK
+697 KNTSK

-710 AYALIDAHNQF
+710 AMALLDAHEQF
-721 LEDFIDPDDDCD
+721 KEEFIDFDDDAE

-738 IQKTERLELPEPR
+738 VKKTAP
-751 KVIKTKA
+751 VKA
-758 TVKSAKRTDVLD
+758 KITSVKKSEDNEE
-770 DDYYMVCPECGEK
+770 DYYMTCPECGEK

-794 VSCGYSKCG
+794 MKCGWSKCG

>member
-48 GDKEIQ
+48 GDKEVQ

-174 KEFID
+174 EEFID

-251 KIQNYN
+251 RIQNYN

-559 KGVKGLTVFR
+559 KGVKGLTIFR

-577 LTVGD
+577 LTVD
-582 NKEEN
+582 NNKEQAEVKL
-587 TDDLTP
+587 DP
-593 VERAKSMLK
+593 VEKAKSLLN

-641 EVFLDKGSKGGCLS
+641 EVFLDKGSSGGCLS

-675 EIADQLESVL
+675 EIADQLQSVL
-685 VCPSYSVSKFKD
+685 VCPSYAVAKYKD
-697 KTTSK
+697 KSTSK

-710 AYALIDAHNQF
+710 AIALLDAHEQF
-721 LEDFIDPDDDCD
+721 KEEFIDFDDDAE

-738 IQKTERLELPEPR
+738 VKKTAP
-751 KVIKTKA
+751 VKA
-758 TVKSAKRTDVLD
+758 KITSVKKSEDNEE
-770 DDYYMVCPECGEK
+770 DYYMTCPECGEK

-794 VSCGYSKCG
+794 MKCGWSKCG

>member
-1 MYSKDK
+1 M
-7 REGDILDIKEWLTSD
+7 
-22 LSVSEYN
+22 
-29 KKYRYEN
+29 
-36 ETFDEFLERITN
+36 
-48 GDKEIQ
+48 
-54 QLIIDKKFIY
+54 
-64 GGRILANRGLQKLGK
+64 
-79 KITYSNCYVL
+79 
-89 SPPEDNIESIYETCG
+89 
-104 KLARTFSY
+104 
-112 GGGVGIDISKL
+112 
-123 RPKGAPVNNAA
+123 
-134 RTTTGAVSFMPTFS
+134 
-148 QVAETIGQKGRRGAL
+148 
-163 MISMDV
+163 
-169 SHPDI
+169 
-174 KEFID
+174 
-179 IKTDL
+179 
-184 NAVTKA
+184 
-190 NISVKIT
+190 
-197 DDFIKAVKNNTKYP
+197 
-211 CKFTLEDGSVICKYI
+211 
-226 DANKIMDKLALNNH
+226 
-240 RMGEPGILYWD
+240 
-251 KIQNYN
+251 
-257 LMQHFEDFSYAGVNP
+257 
-272 CAEEPLP
+272 EEPLP

-309 FERVIHK
+309 FEKVVHK

-427 NTLKVALQNGL
+427 NALKVALQNGL

-559 KGVKGLTVFR
+559 KGVKGLTIFR

-582 NKEEN
+582 NKEED

-721 LEDFIDPDDDCD
+721 LEDFIDPDDDTE
-733 IEIKT
+733 IEIKA
-738 IQKTERLELPEPR
+738 IRHTEKPALQPPKKQEQ
-751 KVIKTKA
+751 
-758 TVKSAKRTDVLD
+758 

-783 ALLKTEGCVSC
+783 ALLKTEGCNSC
-794 VSCGYSKCG
+794 MNCGWSKCN

>member
-134 RTTTGAVSFMPTFS
+134 KTTTGAVSFMPTFS
-148 QVAETIGQKGRRGAL
+148 QVAETIGQRGRRGAL

-174 KEFID
+174 EEFID

-190 NISVKIT
+190 NISVQIT

-251 KIQNYN
+251 RIQNYN
-257 LMQHFEDFSYAGVNP
+257 LMQHFEDFGYAGVNP

-294 IVDPFTPAARFDFDE
+294 IVDPFTPSARFDFDE

-577 LTVGD
+577 LTIGD

-721 LEDFIDPDDDCD
+721 LEDFIDPDDDTE
-733 IEIKT
+733 IEIKA
-738 IQKTERLELPEPR
+738 IRHTEKPALSAPKKQEP
-751 KVIKTKA
+751 
-758 TVKSAKRTDVLD
+758 

>member
-174 KEFID
+174 EEFID

-309 FERVIHK
+309 FERVVHK

-397 NTPFEGYDA
+397 NAPFDGYDA

-559 KGVKGLTVFR
+559 KGVKGLTIFR

-582 NKEEN
+582 NKEED

-721 LEDFIDPDDDCD
+721 LEDFIDPDDDTE
-733 IEIKT
+733 IEIKA
-738 IQKTERLELPEPR
+738 IRHTEKPALSAPKKQEP
-751 KVIKTKA
+751 
-758 TVKSAKRTDVLD
+758 

>member
-79 KITYSNCYVL
+79 KVTYSNCYVL

-174 KEFID
+174 EEFID

-257 LMQHFEDFSYAGVNP
+257 LMQHFEDFGYAGVNP

-309 FERVIHK
+309 FEKVVHK

-559 KGVKGLTVFR
+559 KGVKGLTIFR

-582 NKEEN
+582 NKEED

-758 TVKSAKRTDVLD
+758 TVKSTKRTDVLD

-783 ALLKTEGCVSC
+783 ALLKTEGCNSC
-794 VSCGYSKCG
+794 MNCGWSKCN

>member
-79 KITYSNCYVL
+79 KVTYSNCYVL

-174 KEFID
+174 EEFID

-226 DANKIMDKLALNNH
+226 DANEIMDKLALNNH

-294 IVDPFTPAARFDFDE
+294 IVNPFTPAARFDFDE
-309 FERVIHK
+309 FERVVHK

-559 KGVKGLTVFR
+559 KGVKGLTIFR

-721 LEDFIDPDDDCD
+721 LEDFIDPDDDTE
-733 IEIKT
+733 IEIKA
-738 IQKTERLELPEPR
+738 IRHTEKPALSAPKKQEP
-751 KVIKTKA
+751 
-758 TVKSAKRTDVLD
+758 

-783 ALLKTEGCVSC
+783 ALLKTEGCNSC
-794 VSCGYSKCG
+794 MNCGWSKCN